1 MSLDPDIQAL
11 LGDGGDD
18 DGPAFSLGVAESRAA
33 EYDFIELC
41 GPEEPVASV
50 VDRTVAV
57 DGGEI
62 GVRVYTPEGAGP
74 FPGLVYFH
82 GGGWVA
88 GDLNTMDR
96 PCRTFANGAGCVVV
110 SVDYRCAPESRFPT
124 AANDSFAATK
134 WIAANAAELG
144 IDPSRIA
151 VGGDS
156 AGGNLAAVVSQMARD
171 AGGPPIVFQLLI
183 YPVTDHAFDTPSYRD
198 LADGYGLT
206 LPMMEWFWEQYL
218 ADPADGA
225 NPYASPI
232 RAASLAGL
240 PPAAVFVAAYDPLR
254 DEGIAYAEA
263 LRAAGVTA
271 EATTF
276 AGLVHGYLQMGA
288 VSDVARQAVA
298 DTVEALRNGLSA
310 G

>member
-1 MSLDPDIQAL
+1 
-11 LGDGGDD
+11 
-18 DGPAFSLGVAESRAA
+18 VEV
-33 EYDFIELC
+33 E
-41 GPEEPVASV
+41 
-50 VDRTVAV
+50 
-57 DGGEI
+57 GGEI
-62 GVRVYTPEGAGP
+62 GVRIYTPEGDGP

-96 PCRTFANGAGCVVV
+96 PCRTFANGAACVVV

-124 AANDSFAATK
+124 AANDSFAATR
-134 WIAANAAELG
+134 WVAEHAAELG
-144 IDPSRIA
+144 IDPTRIA

-171 AGGPPIVFQLLI
+171 AGGPPIAFQLMI
-183 YPVTDHAFDTPSYRD
+183 YPVTDFAFDTPSYRD
-198 LADGYGLT
+198 VGEGYGLT

-232 RAASLAGL
+232 RATSLAGL
-240 PPAAVFVAAYDPLR
+240 PPAAVFVVEYDPLR
-254 DEGIAYAEA
+254 DEGLAYAEA

-271 EATTF
+271 ESTTF
-276 AGLVHGYLQMGA
+276 PGLVHGYLQMGSVSAAARRA
-288 VSDVARQAVA
+288 VD
-298 DTVEALRNGLSA
+298 DTVRALRAGLSA